1 MAGLDILCSNPLNL
15 KNKITK
21 IEHKKIF
28 CGLSKVLK
36 IILWL
41 IDIRLTY
48 FMTPTKTLPLPPSLP
63 LFSNI
68 FHVRSLKVVST
79 HYSQRGAGGNGD
91 LFPNIFPDS
100 DIAKHFALSTGIRI
114 MKQPTLKGPKL
125 SPKFVSCFVETFDKV
140 TCLKQMNV
148 HLLYCKKKAKQVE
161 LVFYDPISLVMALLI
176 ISCT

>member
-41 IDIRLTY
+41 IDIRLEY
-48 FMTPTKTLPLPPSLP
+48 FMTPTKTLPLSPSLP
-63 LFSNI
+63 LFSYI

-79 HYSQRGAGGNGD
+79 HYSQHGAGGNGD
-91 LFPNIFPDS
+91 LFQNIFSDS
-100 DIAKHFALSTGIRI
+100 DIAKHFFLSAGIRI
-114 MKQPTLKGPKL
+114 MKEPTLKGPKL

-140 TCLKQMNV
+140 TCLKQMDV
-148 HLLYCKKKAKQVE
+148 HLLYYKQKAKQVE
-161 LVFYDPISLVMALLI
+161 LVFYDPISLVIALLI